1 MSKRETLGERVIA
14 LCDDE
19 RPEVRAA
26 AAQVLALVGQGEREV
41 VGALVRRLGDPAA
54 AVQRHALEGLSRM
67 GTPVDAAPL
76 LLLAS
81 SRDEEVRTRAQGLLG
96 RAGADE
102 EATLVAALSGGE
114 TGVRKVAATQLA
126 RIGSAAAVDALLGV
140 LDDGEIGEHA
150 LQHLRAE
157 LDHAEGGK
165 LRKLL
170 RKRLDTRV
178 EKLAAKMTTADTGG
192 FDVKKLCA
200 LLRLEGYLAEPASL
214 ERLAG
219 FAGPAHGLPVRLAAV
234 AAMRRALGNEALRRS
249 SGAVLSALVTYAAE
263 PEPLARTAVD
273 TLRVV
278 ELPDDLVGKLAT
290 SPSADARRLA
300 VERMGTQAAG
310 TETLLGALA
319 GQDAGPRDA
328 AARQLA
334 ALPGAAGPLVEA
346 LLDTKDEALAHR
358 IATLLRAH
366 RGRVPEPALDRLCKR
381 AAAALDREKNG
392 LPTIYGEALGAL
404 APELYAELTFER
416 AKKLG
421 KAGKLADAISL
432 LRPLLHQGAKL
443 TDEQRL
449 LLASLGVRH
458 LGKDLLRAARTVDP
472 FLSQLVHLV
481 GTGYAV
487 SKALLKDRSLELE
500 DLFTI
505 GFNFVESKDD
515 DEKELGAELLS
526 AIVERQPRG
535 KLATAARNKL
545 RLAGELD

>member
-1 MSKRETLGERVIA
+1 MVG

-26 AAQVLALVGQGEREV
+26 AAYVLSLAGQGEREV
-41 VGALVRRLGDPAA
+41 VAALVRRLGDPAA
-54 AVQRHALEGLSRM
+54 AVQRHALDGLARM
-67 GTPVDAAPL
+67 GAAVDAAPL
-76 LLLAS
+76 LVLAS
-81 SRDEEVRTRAQGLLG
+81 SRDEEVRSKAQGLLG
-96 RAGADE
+96 KAGAEE
-102 EATLVAALSGGE
+102 EATLVAALEQGE
-114 TGVRKVAATQLA
+114 VSVRKVAATQLA

-140 LDDGEIGEHA
+140 LDDGDIGEHA

-178 EKLAAKMTTADTGG
+178 EKLAEKMKSADTGG

-214 ERLAG
+214 ECLAA
-219 FAGPAHGLPVRLAAV
+219 FAGPKQGLPVRLAAV
-234 AAMRRALGNEALRRS
+234 AAMRRALGHEAVRNA
-249 SGAVLSALVTYAAE
+249 SGDVVAALVAYAAE

-278 ELPDDLVGKLAT
+278 ELSDKLLAKLAA

-300 VERMGTQAAG
+300 VERMGKQATG
-310 TETLLGALA
+310 TETLLAALA
-319 GQDAGPRDA
+319 GADAGPREA
-328 AARQLA
+328 AARQLSA
-334 ALPGAAGPLVEA
+334 SPEAAGPLVEA
-346 LLDTKDEALAHR
+346 LLATSDEAFGHR
-358 IATLLRAH
+358 IAGLLRAH
-366 RGRVPEPALDRLCKR
+366 RGRVPKPSLDKLSKR
-381 AAAALDREKNG
+381 AAVALDKEKNG
-392 LPTIYGEALGAL
+392 LPAVYAEALGAL
-404 APELYAELTFER
+404 APEAYAELTFER
-416 AKKLG
+416 ARKLG
-421 KAGKLADAISL
+421 KAGKLADAITL
-432 LRPLLHQGAKL
+432 LRPLLQQGAKL

-449 LLASLGVRH
+449 YLACLGVRH
-458 LGKDLLRAARTVDP
+458 VGKDLLRAARTVDP

-481 GTGYAV
+481 GTGFPV
-487 SKALLKDRSLELE
+487 SKALLKEKSLELD

-535 KLATAARNKL
+535 KLATAAKNKL
-545 RLAGELD
+545 KLAGELE

>member
-1 MSKRETLGERVIA
+1 MSKRETLGERVLG

-26 AAQVLALVGQGEREV
+26 AAQVIALVGQGEREV
-41 VGALVRRLGDPAA
+41 VATLVRRLGDPVA

-67 GTPVDAAPL
+67 GAPVDAAPL

-81 SRDEEVRTRAQGLLG
+81 SRDDEVRMRAQGLLG
-96 RAGADE
+96 RAGVAE
-102 EATLVAALSGGE
+102 EATLLAALTGGE
-114 TGVRKVAATQLA
+114 AGVRKVAATQLA

-140 LDDGEIGEHA
+140 LDDGEVGEHA

-157 LDHAEGGK
+157 LDHAEGAK

-178 EKLAAKMTTADTGG
+178 EKLAEKMASADTGG

-219 FAGPAHGLPVRLAAV
+219 FAEPGHGLPVRLAAV
-234 AAMRRALGNEALRRS
+234 AAMRRALGNEAVRGS
-249 SGAVLSALVTYAAE
+249 SAGVVAALVAYAAE

-278 ELPDDLVGKLAT
+278 ELSDPLLARLAA
-290 SPSADARRLA
+290 SPSADARKLA
-300 VERMGTQAAG
+300 VERAGRQAAG
-310 TETLLGALA
+310 TETLLVALA
-319 GQDAGPRDA
+319 GADAGPREA
-328 AARQLA
+328 AARQLS
-334 ALPGAAGPLVEA
+334 ALPEAAGPLVA
-346 LLDTKDEALAHR
+346 TLLETRDETLGHR
-358 IATLLRAH
+358 VTGLLRAH
-366 RGRVPEPALDRLCKR
+366 RGRVPK
-381 AAAALDREKNG
+381 AALDKLARRAASALDKEHG
-392 LPTIYGEALGAL
+392 GWSAIYGEALGAL
-404 APELYAELTFER
+404 APEAYAELTFER

-449 LLASLGVRH
+449 YLASLGVRH

-487 SKALLKDRSLELE
+487 SKALLKDKSLELE

-535 KLATAARNKL
+535 KLATAAKNKL
-545 RLAGELD
+545 RLAGELE